1 MKKTIK
7 YTIKSAKDIYKS
19 FYPEPSFLVPGM
31 IPLKGLTIL
40 AGPYKGCKSWFIL
53 FLCMT
58 LSRSGLFLGIFILET
73 HKGLYLALEDS
84 DARLNHRMK
93 CLGLEPGDNSLIS
106 TSFPSG
112 IDGVNALTKLLSED
126 RTIEYV
132 VIDTLGRFSNG
143 RGKGGYQE
151 DYDWISSIKYI
162 ADELGIAIILVTHT
176 RKLVDDRDEFN
187 EISGSCG
194 SMAVAD
200 AILVLKKSRNSGN
213 GTLACTGRDF
223 EEKKYEVFFSKDSC
237 CWSIKGECV
246 ESASTPERQSILEI
260 LKEHGEMTPQEV
272 SIYIERTPKAVSNIL
287 VKLKDEGLVG
297 KGSKYGTWVSSQS
310 SVSSTSSISSVADSE
325 LSREQRAALI

>member
-1 MKKTIK
+1 MK
-7 YTIKSAKDIYKS
+7 YTIKSAKDIYKA

-58 LSRSGLFLGIFILET
+58 LSRSGMFLGTFVLDT

-84 DARLNHRMK
+84 YARLNHRMH
-93 CLGLEPGDNSLIS
+93 CLGFEPGDNCLIS

-112 IDGVNALTKLLSED
+112 VDGLNALTKLLSED

-132 VIDTLGRFSNG
+132 VIDTLGRFSSG
-143 RGKGGYQE
+143 RGRGSYQE
-151 DYDWISSIKYI
+151 DYDWMAWIKNIS
-162 ADELGIAIILVTHT
+162 DELGIAIILVTHT
-176 RKLVDDRDEFN
+176 RKMVDDRDEYN

-200 AILVLKKSRNSGN
+200 AILVLKKTRNSGN

-237 CWSIKGECV
+237 CWTIKGESGD
-246 ESASTPERQSILEI
+246 SASTPERQSILEV

-272 SIYIERTPKAVSNIL
+272 SSYIDRTPKAVSNIL
-287 VKLKDEGLVG
+287 AKLKDEGLVE
-297 KGSKYGTWVSSQS
+297 KGSKYGTWVSSKPTVSTTS
-310 SVSSTSSISSVADSE
+310 SVSSTYDRD
-325 LSREQRAALI
+325 LRGLTHEQRGAII